1 MIVRIILTMIV
12 RLILTMI
19 LRMVVRL
26 NTDDYGEDDSE
37 VNTDDDSEDDGDL
50 VSSGNYT
57 HVEIL
62 TGNS

>member
-1 MIVRIILTMIV
+1 MGASVINVY
-12 RLILTMI
+12 
-19 LRMVVRL
+19 
-26 NTDDYGEDDSE
+26 DSEDDSE
-37 VNTDDDSEDDGDL
+37 VNTDDDSEDDSELNTDDDSEDDGDL